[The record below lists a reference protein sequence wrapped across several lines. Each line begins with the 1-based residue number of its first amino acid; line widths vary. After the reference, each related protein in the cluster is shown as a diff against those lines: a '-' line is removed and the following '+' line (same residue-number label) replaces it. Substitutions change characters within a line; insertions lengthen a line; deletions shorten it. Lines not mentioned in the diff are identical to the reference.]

1 MTKNKNGIHRSTF
14 VFDLY
19 KYRALRGYSMVNA
32 TRLAAVG
39 GAALLALVL
48 LDLLYAA
55 ILRDVK
61 RRREQKNERFS

>member
-1 MTKNKNGIHRSTF
+1 
-14 VFDLY
+14 
-19 KYRALRGYSMVNA
+19 MVNA